1 MELNFILCGSIDM
14 STTPALSANFSGLTA
29 EINRVFSV
37 MSGKTPVLSGPS
49 GATGPTGLTGSTG
62 PTGPS
67 GATGIGIGTTLKGVW
82 SSGGN
87 YSLNTDKPDAVTY
100 NGSLYICI
108 QAVSGSIITPDQ
120 DTTNW
125 LRYVSQGATGP
136 TGLQGTTG
144 PSGATGIGIG
154 TTLQGVWANGATY
167 RSRNGVSA
175 DAVTYNGTFFVCIQS
190 VPFVSTIPP
199 DVDTAN
205 WLLYVKM
212 GVTGATGSIS
222 AVGSDGQ
229 FLYNSNGILAAS
241 AAITYRATGPTGPE
255 GQATGPIGQP
265 TLQVGAYLLPTRD
278 ATYDL
283 GATGIQFKDVHFSGS
298 LYNNAAP
305 FSLPGLTYR
314 ATGPT
319 GPTGGATGPAPN
331 PTLQVGL
338 HLVPNADVAYD
349 LGATGLRFRD
359 IHVGGSTIY
368 LGDSLSIKATTE
380 GALTV
385 TNKNTAATVNLV
397 TPTGFNGGIIS
408 GAGVTSAGSSP
419 NYYGSNTFSRTFSEA
434 PIVIATSASITNTNT
449 KLIVD
454 NITTTGFK
462 AYSDVNTTAYNWIA
476 TPRTDYPFSFYDIT
490 QPVANPTIGYT
501 TLVFQINTNNIV
513 RAGTP
518 PYTVALVNTTATP
531 DDSRPININTG
542 TQTITFSAL
551 TIGGTEYVFRVT
563 ALDST
568 STLITSNELVYNT
581 LTDNLAGVAAE
592 SIISTGTITHD
603 TVASGAGSIEITL
616 TTFNPNSFVQTPGV
630 PPYSV
635 EVKLTYKGVYGSQ
648 NILLDTW
655 EPDSTTHTFTS
666 LYPGYYGITYT
677 LTDLYTSVTP
687 QQTISDIGVD
697 GPVPIDITSNGT
709 PVFLNNYTG
718 DITHNDGS
726 GGSVTFYL
734 DLSKVTGGVAPYTL
748 NFTLYNDSNSVNFD
762 IIQYPITSTGV
773 FTLTNIDGSNLPY
786 TLSWSIED
794 TDVSISN
801 PVTYNYTKTSTDQE
815 SISSINIYPMLS
827 TPSITFNT
835 KTTTGLSYYLSSAS
849 GGSGS
854 LTHDLQYK
862 KATDSTYSSNG
873 DSNVISGLDPDTEY
887 NVQYVVTDTM
897 TNITKYSGVDTQTTD
912 PLVAP
917 EVSTDDVTLDGG
929 GLSCAGTIISSGSGY
944 ITASGMCFSGSNTS
958 PTIDADYTSLN
969 TLAPNDILA
978 NESTITSGTYY
989 VRAYA
994 TNSDGLTGYG
1004 SPSTVTYEQ

>member
-1 MELNFILCGSIDM
+1 M
-14 STTPALSANFSGLTA
+14 STTPVLSANFSGLTA

-175 DAVTYNGTFFVCIQS
+175 DAVTYNGSFFVCIQS

-265 TLQVGAYLLPTRD
+265 TLQVGAYMLPTAD

-338 HLVPNADVAYD
+338 HLVPDADLAYD

-419 NYYGSNTFSRTFSEA
+419 NYYGSNTFSRTFSDA

-449 KLIVD
+449 KLIVND
-454 NITTTGFK
+454 ITTTGFK

-490 QPVANPTIGYT
+490 QPIANPTVGYT

-551 TIGGTEYVFRVT
+551 TIGGTEYVFIVT
-563 ALDST
+563 VVDST
-568 STLITSNELVYNT
+568 STLITSDELVYNT

-635 EVKLTYKGVYGSQ
+635 EVKLTYKGVYSSQ

-801 PVTYNYTKTSTDQE
+801 PVTYNYTKTSTGQE

-827 TPSITFNT
+827 TPSITFNS

-873 DSNVISGLDPDTEY
+873 DSGVISGLDPDTEY

-978 NESTITSGTYY
+978 NEPTITSGTYY

-1004 SPSTVTYEQ
+1004 SPSTVTYE

>member
-1 MELNFILCGSIDM
+1 M
-14 STTPALSANFSGLTA
+14 STTPVLSANFSGLTA

-175 DAVTYNGTFFVCIQS
+175 DAVTYNGSFFVCIQS

-265 TLQVGAYLLPTRD
+265 TLQVGAYMLPTAD

-298 LYNNAAP
+298 LYNNGAP

-338 HLVPNADVAYD
+338 HLVPDADLAYD

-419 NYYGSNTFSRTFSEA
+419 NYYGSNTFSRTFSDA

-449 KLIVD
+449 KLIVND
-454 NITTTGFK
+454 ITTTGFK

-490 QPVANPTIGYT
+490 QPIANPTVGYT

-551 TIGGTEYVFRVT
+551 TIGGTEYVFIVT
-563 ALDST
+563 VVDST
-568 STLITSNELVYNT
+568 STLITSDELVYNT

-635 EVKLTYKGVYGSQ
+635 EVKLTYKGVYSSQ

-801 PVTYNYTKTSTDQE
+801 PVTYNYTKTSTGQE

-827 TPSITFNT
+827 TPSITFNS

-873 DSNVISGLDPDTEY
+873 DSGVISGLDPDTEY

-978 NESTITSGTYY
+978 NEPTITSGTYY

-1004 SPSTVTYEQ
+1004 SPSTVTYE